1 MLSLIEFLHS
11 RLVFGLRA
19 RVLSASLATHI
30 PAGSKVLDV
39 GCGNGII
46 AHLIQKINP
55 TVSFQGLEVNLRP
68 SCLIQCAAYDGAT
81 IPLSSSCVDVCMF
94 VDVLHHTV
102 NIEGLLKEAQRVT
115 SRYVLIKDHLC
126 ETKFDKYILSF
137 MDWIGNRPYGVHLPY
152 NYQSKQDWRRYVF
165 VCGLGEVSWNEN
177 LPLYPFPL
185 NYLFGR
191 KLHFVALLEKS

>member
-1 MLSLIEFLHS
+1 
-11 RLVFGLRA
+11 
-19 RVLSASLATHI
+19 
-30 PAGSKVLDV
+30 
-39 GCGNGII
+39 
-46 AHLIQKINP
+46 
-55 TVSFQGLEVNLRP
+55 
-68 SCLIQCAAYDGAT
+68 
-81 IPLSSSCVDVCMF
+81 MF

-177 LPLYPFPL
+177 LPLYPFPF
-185 NYLFGR
+185 NHLFGR
-191 KLHFVALLEKS
+191 NLHFVALLEKS